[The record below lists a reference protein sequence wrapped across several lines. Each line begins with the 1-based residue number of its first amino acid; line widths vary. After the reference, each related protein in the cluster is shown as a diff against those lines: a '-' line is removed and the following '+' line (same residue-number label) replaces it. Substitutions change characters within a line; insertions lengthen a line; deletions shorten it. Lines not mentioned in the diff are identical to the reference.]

1 MKHFWKKTLWA
12 ALLTATFALSATGCG
27 NDSQTSSSTANSADS
42 AAQTEESSAAPA
54 ENGGA
59 ADAADTNVFTYEM
72 RDDGTVTITGYQ
84 GAETALDIP
93 STVDNY
99 VVSAIAD
106 HAFEANWDITSVT
119 LPSGLSEIGEGAFMD
134 CGNLTSVTI
143 PDTVAQIDRAAFAGC
158 SSLASLSLPETVSTV
173 MEEAFTGCAGLTD
186 LTVANASLEY
196 DSWGLVE
203 GSEPLNVTITCPA
216 GSAIE
221 TWAAANGIVTGT
233 DSTSFSPDAKVTR
246 EQLAAILYRY
256 AQYRKLDT
264 DASAKLNSF
273 TDADS
278 VSAYASEALGWAV
291 SEGLINGASGKLM
304 PKGDAT
310 RAQVAAIL
318 HRFVKN
324 VLN

>member
-1 MKHFWKKTLWA
+1 M
-12 ALLTATFALSATGCG
+12 
-27 NDSQTSSSTANSADS
+27 
-42 AAQTEESSAAPA
+42 
-54 ENGGA
+54 
-59 ADAADTNVFTYEM
+59 
-72 RDDGTVTITGYQ
+72 
-84 GAETALDIP
+84 
-93 STVDNY
+93 
-99 VVSAIAD
+99 
-106 HAFEANWDITSVT
+106 SVT
-119 LPSGLSEIGEGAFMD
+119 LTVEQGNHTAPSAPHYDVAVSDGAHGSVTVSPKSASKGSTVTVTVTPDKGYALETLTVTDKNGSALDLTDQGGGKYTFTMPSSPVTVAATFMD
-134 CGNLTSVTI
+134 DNT
-143 PDTVAQIDRAAFAGC
+143 
-158 SSLASLSLPETVSTV
+158 
-173 MEEAFTGCAGLTD
+173 M
-186 LTVANASLEY
+186 
-196 DSWGLVE
+196 
-203 GSEPLNVTITCPA
+203 LNFFVDVPA
-216 GSAIE
+216 GAYYYDAVL
-221 TWAAANGIVTGT
+221 WATEGGIVTGT

>member
-12 ALLTATFALSATGCG
+12 ALLTAAFALSATGCG
-27 NDSQTSSSTANSADS
+27 NDSQTSSSTAAPADS
-42 AAQTEESSAAPA
+42 AAQTEENSAAPA
-54 ENGGA
+54 EDSGTA
-59 ADAADTNVFTYEM
+59 ETNVFSYEM

-84 GAETALDIP
+84 GTETVLDIP

-158 SSLASLSLPETVSTV
+158 SSLTSIALPETVSTV
-173 MEEAFTGCAGLTD
+173 MEEAFTGCASLTD

-203 GSEPLNVTITCPA
+203 GSEPLNVTITCPS

-221 TWAAANGIVTGT
+221 TWAAANGI
-233 DSTSFSPDAKVTR
+233 STKTL
-246 EQLAAILYRY
+246 E
-256 AQYRKLDT
+256 
-264 DASAKLNSF
+264 
-273 TDADS
+273 
-278 VSAYASEALGWAV
+278 
-291 SEGLINGASGKLM
+291 
-304 PKGDAT
+304 
-310 RAQVAAIL
+310 
-318 HRFVKN
+318 
-324 VLN
+324 

>member
-12 ALLTATFALSATGCG
+12 ALLTAAFALSATGCG

-143 PDTVAQIDRAAFAGC
+143 PDTVA
-158 SSLASLSLPETVSTV
+158 
-173 MEEAFTGCAGLTD
+173 
-186 LTVANASLEY
+186 
-196 DSWGLVE
+196 
-203 GSEPLNVTITCPA
+203 
-216 GSAIE
+216 
-221 TWAAANGIVTGT
+221 
-233 DSTSFSPDAKVTR
+233 
-246 EQLAAILYRY
+246 
-256 AQYRKLDT
+256 
-264 DASAKLNSF
+264 
-273 TDADS
+273 
-278 VSAYASEALGWAV
+278 
-291 SEGLINGASGKLM
+291 
-304 PKGDAT
+304 
-310 RAQVAAIL
+310 
-318 HRFVKN
+318 
-324 VLN
+324 